1 MKKAAV
7 ISLIL
12 LLVVSLGTSGYLLM
26 DQKKVK
32 ADLKNS
38 QMDAK
43 TKADTYSKLKGDF
56 TKAEGDNIDNKNKLT
71 AAEKQRDSYKKQ
83 YEFEKDGASRKYG
96 DLQTKLDNASKNQDA
111 LMEEIT
117 NLSSTNK
124 TVASELEIA
133 QTKLGSLTQQLSD
146 QGKQIQEQEKALTE
160 IRETLEPYM
169 KLGLTPDKILE
180 LSKKRPVDLK
190 VSAITTIKPK
200 VPGKLKKP
208 LLTPSPES
216 PKKPAPINKLKPL
229 PKENK

>member
-26 DQKKVK
+26 DQKKIK
-32 ADLKNS
+32 AELENS
-38 QMDAK
+38 QKDAN
-43 TKADTYSKLKGDF
+43 TKADAYSKLKGDI

-71 AAEKQRDSYKKQ
+71 AAERNSASYKSK
-83 YEFEKDGASRKYG
+83 YEIEKNRASKNE
-96 DLQTKLDNASKNQDA
+96 DLQTKLDNASINQDA

-146 QGKQIQEQEKALTE
+146 QGKQIQEKEKELME

-190 VSAITTIKPK
+190 VPAIAGVKSK
-200 VPGKLKKP
+200 VPGKLKNP

-216 PKKPAPINKLKPL
+216 PKKPAPIIKLKSL

>member
-1 MKKAAV
+1 MKKASV

-26 DQKKVK
+26 DQKKIK
-32 ADLKNS
+32 AELENS
-38 QMDAK
+38 QKDAN
-43 TKADTYSKLKGDF
+43 TKADAYSKLKGNF
-56 TKAEGDNIDNKNKLT
+56 TKAEGDNIDNKNKLA
-71 AAEKQRDSYKKQ
+71 AAERNSASYKSK
-83 YEFEKDGASRKYG
+83 YEIEKSRASKNE

-117 NLSSTNK
+117 NLSTTNK
-124 TVASELEIA
+124 TVSSELETA

-146 QGKQIQEQEKALTE
+146 QGKQIEAKDKE
-160 IRETLEPYM
+160 IAGMRESLEPFM

-190 VSAITTIKPK
+190 VPAITAIKPK

-216 PKKPAPINKLKPL
+216 PKKPTPTIKLKSP
-229 PKENK
+229 PKEIK